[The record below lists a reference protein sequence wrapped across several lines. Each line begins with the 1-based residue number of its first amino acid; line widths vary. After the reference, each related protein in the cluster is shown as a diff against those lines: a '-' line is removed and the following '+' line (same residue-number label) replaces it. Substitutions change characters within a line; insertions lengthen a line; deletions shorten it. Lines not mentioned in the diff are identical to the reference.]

1 MSPFAISEDLRG
13 VLEDVVKE
21 PKQRLFAGTC
31 LQQAARGFDEI
42 GDLTLTTRTGLSSA
56 ERHLLRVHKE
66 ELARALLFGFYY
78 SFFAEGG
85 PGRRLN
91 LIGRSEAG
99 SSWRRNAEFARNN
112 ALPEAFAP
120 GSATWL
126 HRLLKGQPLRTT
138 QDYHEL
144 AVAAERLTGSVTAR
158 LYRGLNL
165 HTSGK
170 SGAAQGLLRQV
181 ARDGAFPDRHPAMRK
196 CASIEVLN
204 GDFNAALSLEAQSLL
219 LAEGE
224 GEENLVREGLGSL
237 LILQVAVTKPG
248 TDPAPRVMEIA
259 ADRKEAAISSLTQI
273 ADLHPGVPMW
283 HGIACRILDWFDA
296 GI

>member
-85 PGRRLN
+85 PGQALN
-91 LIGRSEAG
+91 PLIPDPKQPR
-99 SSWRRNAEFARNN
+99 WKDHAEFARNN

-120 GSATWL
+120 GSARWL
-126 HRLLKGQPLRTT
+126 HRLLRGRPPQTFLE
-138 QDYHEL
+138 YHEL
-144 AVAAERLTGSVTAR
+144 AVAAERLTGTPTGR
-158 LYRGLNL
+158 LYQGLNFDRAGKVGSAKSAFSQVCRYGSDMDRRTAL
-165 HTSGK
+165 QQLSTLEVNSDMYMSGF
-170 SGAAQGLLRQV
+170 GFELQ
-181 ARDGAFPDRHPAMRK
+181 
-196 CASIEVLN
+196 
-204 GDFNAALSLEAQSLL
+204 ALSLAYSLPNYPELGNHIARALVLANLNPDPDLHEANLLSL
-219 LAEGE
+219 AKDCPSA
-224 GEENLVREGLGSL
+224 VRGSL
-237 LILQVAVTKPG
+237 TVIAETHGSTTK
-248 TDPAPRVMEIA
+248 
-259 ADRKEAAISSLTQI
+259 
-273 ADLHPGVPMW
+273 W
-283 HGIACRILDWFDA
+283 HGITCGILDRFEA
-296 GI
+296 AV